1 MVELEVA
8 PEQRAERVG
17 ELVQGGV
24 VDGGLAFAQ
33 VVHQQV
39 PDRLAGDGVAVDQLL
54 AAELALGLQHLPGRS
69 SLTED
74 ARGPQQLVEVR
85 AGGIVAAQQ
94 LPGDLQ
100 QFQAVADGDVSD
112 LAALGGQDGRDA
124 AQRQLRGVAVDA
136 VLLADRGQDG
146 EPGRVADAGHLRGQA
161 GRGGRRQQPAQAGAD
176 HVGAEKQHDRPAGQQ
191 RDMLGIARPASGG
204 GQPPAQQPPPRG
216 VARGVGPAGDPP
228 VLPGVARLGL

>member
-1 MVELEVA
+1 M
-8 PEQRAERVG
+8 P
-17 ELVQGGV
+17 
-24 VDGGLAFAQ
+24 
-33 VVHQQV
+33 
-39 PDRLAGDGVAVDQLL
+39 
-54 AAELALGLQHLPGRS
+54 
-69 SLTED
+69 
-74 ARGPQQLVEVR
+74 GPQQLVEVR

-136 VLLADRGQDG
+136 VLLADRGQGG

-176 HVGAEKQHDRPAGQQ
+176 HVGAEKQHDRPAG
-191 RDMLGIARPASGG
+191 
-204 GQPPAQQPPPRG
+204 
-216 VARGVGPAGDPP
+216 
-228 VLPGVARLGL
+228 